1 LEEGV
6 SVTKNA
12 RATVSALPIGL
23 IAVAG
28 VATACGGGAAPGP
41 TSPSPPSVSQPA
53 GAVTATLSDFRIAL
67 SSQNF
72 RPGAYT
78 FHAVNAG
85 HTVHSLEIN
94 GPGVADK
101 TLPSTLNPGQSGDVG
116 VSLQPG
122 NYEIYCPVDGHKDAG
137 MDVTITVPSGST
149 GSY

>member
-1 LEEGV
+1 M
-6 SVTKNA
+6 SITKIA
-12 RATVSALPIGL
+12 RAAVGALPIGV

-28 VATACGGGAAPGP
+28 VATACGGGGAPGP
-41 TSPSPPSVSQPA
+41 TSPSPPSVNQPA
-53 GAVTATLSDFRIAL
+53 GTVVTATLSDFRIAL

-94 GPGVADK
+94 GPGVDDK
-101 TLPSTLNPGQSGDVG
+101 TLSGTLDPGQSGDVG

>member
-1 LEEGV
+1 V
-6 SVTKNA
+6 SVTKTA
-12 RATVSALPIGL
+12 RAAVGALPIGL

-28 VATACGGGAAPGP
+28 VAAACGSGGAPGP
-41 TSPSPPSVSQPA
+41 TSQSPPSASQPA
-53 GAVTATLSDFRIAL
+53 GTPVTATLSDFRIAL
-67 SSQNF
+67 STQDF

-101 TLPSTLNPGQSGDVG
+101 ALSGTLNPGQSGDVA
-116 VSLQPG
+116 VTLQPG

-137 MDVTITVPSGST
+137 MDVMIAIPSGGT